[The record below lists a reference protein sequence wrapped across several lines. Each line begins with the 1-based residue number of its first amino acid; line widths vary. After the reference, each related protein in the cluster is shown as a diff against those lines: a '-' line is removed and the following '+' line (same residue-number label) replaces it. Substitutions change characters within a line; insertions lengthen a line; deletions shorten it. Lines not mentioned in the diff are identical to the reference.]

1 MLIIRETIVNT
12 PSVIYSM
19 TGYAIATKELA
30 DGAFRGA
37 LTVEIRAVN
46 NRYLDIQ
53 FRLPEELR
61 AVEPA
66 LRELLAAKLTRG
78 KIECRVSLTASAEI
92 PVAAEL
98 NAAMLQQLAALNAQ
112 VLKAFPQA
120 GSLRAADVL
129 RWPGMLGADTLPA
142 DALRDACRE
151 LTAAALAEFI
161 AARARE
167 GAKLKEAIL
176 ERATAIE
183 QKVAAVAPR
192 MPAAIAAFQEK
203 LNQRLKDALLNA
215 DDERIRQEIVLY
227 AGKIDVDEELTRL
240 KTHMAELRRILGKG
254 GAAGKRLDF
263 LMQELNREA
272 NTLGAKAADIEITQA
287 SMDLKLL
294 IEQMREQI
302 QNIE

>member
-1 MLIIRETIVNT
+1 MDQGELYVST
-12 PSVIYSM
+12 IYSM
-19 TGYAIATKELA
+19 TGYAVATRELA
-30 DGAFRGA
+30 AGALSGT

-61 AVEPA
+61 AIEPA
-66 LRELLAAKLTRG
+66 LRELLAARLTRG
-78 KIECRVSLTASAEI
+78 KVECRVSLTAAAVA
-92 PVAAEL
+92 PAAAEL
-98 NAAMLQQLAALNAQ
+98 NQTMLRQLAALNGE
-112 VLKAFPQA
+112 VLKVFPQA

-142 DALRDACRE
+142 EALRTACRE
-151 LTAAALAEFI
+151 LTGAALDEFT

-167 GAKLKEAIL
+167 GAKLKDAIL
-176 ERATAIE
+176 QHAGAIE
-183 QKVAAVAPR
+183 QRVAAVAPR
-192 MPAAIAAFQEK
+192 LPGAIAAFQDK
-203 LNQRLKDALLNA
+203 LLQRLKEALATA
-215 DDERIRQEIVLY
+215 DDERIRQEVALY

-240 KTHMAELRRILGKG
+240 KTHIAELRRILGKG

-272 NTLGAKAADIEITQA
+272 NTLGSKAADIEITQV

>member
-1 MLIIRETIVNT
+1 MSNDVK
-12 PSVIYSM
+12 IYSM
-19 TGYAIATKELA
+19 TGYAAVTRELPS
-30 DGAFRGA
+30 GT

-61 AVEPA
+61 AIEPT
-66 LRELLAAKLTRG
+66 LREVLAAKLTRG
-78 KIECRVSLTASAEI
+78 KIECRIGITAAAAA
-92 PVAAEL
+92 PVAAAL
-98 NAAMLQQLAALNAQ
+98 NEALLQQLAALNAQ

-129 RWPGMLGADTLPA
+129 RWPGMLGADTLSA
-142 DALRDACRE
+142 DAVRNACRE
-151 LTAAALAEFI
+151 LTATALDEFM

-167 GAKLKEAIL
+167 GAKLKDAIL
-176 ERATAIE
+176 QHASTIE
-183 QKVAAVAPR
+183 ARVASLAPR

-203 LNQRLKDALLNA
+203 LNQRLKDALINT
-215 DDERIRQEIVLY
+215 DDERIRQEVVLY

-240 KTHMAELRRILGKG
+240 KAHMGELRRILGKG

-272 NTLGAKAADIEITQA
+272 NTLGSKAADIEITQA
-287 SMDLKLL
+287 SMDLKLS

>member
-1 MLIIRETIVNT
+1 
-12 PSVIYSM
+12 M
-19 TGYAIATKELA
+19 TGYAISAKELA
-30 DGAFRGA
+30 TGA

-66 LRELLAAKLTRG
+66 LREMLAAKLTRG
-78 KIECRVSLTASAEI
+78 KIECRVSLAASAA
-92 PVAAEL
+92 VAVTPEL
-98 NAAMLQQLAALNAQ
+98 NDAMLQQLATLNAQ
-112 VLKAFPQA
+112 VIKVFPQA

-142 DALRDACRE
+142 EALRNACRE
-151 LTAAALAEFI
+151 LTVTALDEFM

-176 ERATAIE
+176 ERASAIE
-183 QKVAAVAPR
+183 QRVADVAPR

-203 LNQRLKDALLNA
+203 LNQRLKEAMVNT
-215 DDERIRQEIVLY
+215 DDERIRQEVVLY

-263 LMQELNREA
+263 LMQELNRAA

-287 SMDLKLL
+287 SMELKLL

>member
-1 MLIIRETIVNT
+1 MLIIREPIVNT

-240 KTHMAELRRILGKG
+240 KTHMAE
-254 GAAGKRLDF
+254 
-263 LMQELNREA
+263 
-272 NTLGAKAADIEITQA
+272 
-287 SMDLKLL
+287 
-294 IEQMREQI
+294 
-302 QNIE
+302 

>member
-1 MLIIRETIVNT
+1 MST
-12 PSVIYSM
+12 PSTIYSM
-19 TGYAIATKELA
+19 TGYAIAAQELA
-30 DGAFRGA
+30 DGSFSGA

-66 LRELLAAKLTRG
+66 LREMLAAKLTRG
-78 KIECRVSLTASAEI
+78 KIECRVSLAASAAI
-92 PVAAEL
+92 PVASEL
-98 NAAMLQQLAALNAQ
+98 NQAMLQQLAALNAQ
-112 VLKAFPQA
+112 VLKVFPQA

-142 DALRDACRE
+142 EALRNACRAS
-151 LTAAALAEFI
+151 TATALDEFM

-176 ERATAIE
+176 ERASAIE
-183 QKVAAVAPR
+183 QRVAAVAPR

-203 LNQRLKDALLNA
+203 LNLRLKEALVNT
-215 DDERIRQEIVLY
+215 DDERIRQEVVLF

-240 KTHMAELRRILGKG
+240 KTHMSELRRILAKG

>member
-1 MLIIRETIVNT
+1 MST
-12 PSVIYSM
+12 PSNIYSM
-19 TGYAIATKELA
+19 TGYAVATQELP
-30 DGAFRGA
+30 GGA

-61 AVEPA
+61 AIEPA

-78 KIECRVSLTASAEI
+78 KIECRVGIAASATA
-92 PVAAEL
+92 PVAADL
-98 NAAMLQQLAALNAQ
+98 NAALLQHLAALNPQ
-112 VLKAFPQA
+112 VLKVVPQA
-120 GSLRAADVL
+120 GSLRTADVL
-129 RWPGMLGADTLPA
+129 RWPGVLAADTLSA
-142 DALRDACRE
+142 DAVRDACRE
-151 LTAAALAEFI
+151 LTATALTEFI
-161 AARARE
+161 AARSRE
-167 GAKLKEAIL
+167 GAKLKDAIL
-176 ERATAIE
+176 AHASAIE
-183 QKVAAVAPR
+183 ACVASLEPR

-203 LNQRLKDALLNA
+203 LNQRLKDALINI
-215 DDERIRQEIVLY
+215 DDERIRQEVVLY

-240 KTHMAELRRILGKG
+240 KTHMGELRRILGKG

-272 NTLGAKAADIEITQA
+272 NTLGSKAADIEITQA

>member
-1 MLIIRETIVNT
+1 
-12 PSVIYSM
+12 M
-19 TGYAIATKELA
+19 TGYAVAAQALA
-30 DGAFRGA
+30 DGAFTGM
-37 LTVEIRAVN
+37 LTLEIRAVN

-78 KIECRVSLTASAEI
+78 KIECRISLTASATT
-92 PVAAEL
+92 PAAAEL
-98 NAAMLQQLAALNAQ
+98 NTAMLQQLATLNAQ
-112 VLKAFPQA
+112 VLKVFPQA
-120 GSLRAADVL
+120 GTLRAADVL

-142 DALRDACRE
+142 ETLHRVCRT
-151 LTAAALAEFI
+151 LTAAALDEFM

-167 GAKLKEAIL
+167 GAKLKDAIL
-176 ERATAIE
+176 EHATAIE
-183 QKVAAVAPR
+183 KCVQEVAPR

-203 LNQRLKDALLNA
+203 LNQRLRDALANA
-215 DDERIRQEIVLY
+215 DDERIRQEVALY

-240 KTHMAELRRILGKG
+240 KTHMAELRRILAKG

-272 NTLGAKAADIEITQA
+272 NTLGSKAADIEITQV

>member
-1 MLIIRETIVNT
+1 VSAPTT
-12 PSVIYSM
+12 IYSM
-19 TGYAIATKELA
+19 TGYGVAVREMPGGT
-30 DGAFRGA
+30 

-66 LRELLAAKLTRG
+66 LREVLAARLSRG
-78 KIECRVSLTASAEI
+78 KIECRIGIAASNTAPTA
-92 PVAAEL
+92 PEL
-98 NAAMLQQLAALNAQ
+98 NQAMLQQLAALNAQ
-112 VLKAFPQA
+112 VLKVFPQA

-142 DALRDACRE
+142 EALRNACRE
-151 LTAAALAEFI
+151 LTTAALEEFT

-167 GAKLKEAIL
+167 GAKLREAIL
-176 ERATAIE
+176 EHATAIE
-183 QKVAAVAPR
+183 KRVTEVAPR
-192 MPAAIAAFQEK
+192 LPGAIAAFQEK
-203 LNQRLKDALLNA
+203 LNQRLKDALTNG
-215 DDERIRQEIVLY
+215 DDERIRQEVALY

-240 KTHMAELRRILGKG
+240 KTHMGELRRILVKG

-272 NTLGAKAADIEITQA
+272 NTLGSKAADIEITQV

>member
-1 MLIIRETIVNT
+1 VST
-12 PSVIYSM
+12 PAAIYSM
-19 TGYAIATKELA
+19 TGYAIAARELA
-30 DGAFRGA
+30 GGT

-66 LRELLAAKLTRG
+66 LRELLAARLTRG
-78 KIECRVSLTASAEI
+78 KLECRVTLSA
-92 PVAAEL
+92 
-98 NAAMLQQLAALNAQ
+98 NAAAPAAPEINRALLQQLAALNAE
-112 VLKAFPQA
+112 VLKVLPQA

-142 DALRDACRE
+142 EALRNACRE
-151 LTAAALAEFI
+151 GVAAALEEFT

-167 GAKLKEAIL
+167 GAKLKDAIL
-176 ERATAIE
+176 VHAAAIE
-183 QKVAAVAPR
+183 QRVADVAPR
-192 MPAAIAAFQEK
+192 LPAAIAAFQDK
-203 LNQRLKDALLNA
+203 LSQRLKDALANA
-215 DDERIRQEIVLY
+215 DDERIRQEVILY

-240 KTHMAELRRILGKG
+240 KTHIGELRRILGKG

-272 NTLGAKAADIEITQA
+272 NTLGSKAADIEITQV

>member
-1 MLIIRETIVNT
+1 VST
-12 PSVIYSM
+12 PSTLSNIYSM
-19 TGYAIATKELA
+19 TGYAVAAKELH
-30 DGAFRGA
+30 GGA

-78 KIECRVSLTASAEI
+78 KIECRVAIAASATM
-92 PVAAEL
+92 PAAPDL
-98 NAAMLQQLAALNAQ
+98 NEAMLQQLAALNAQ
-112 VLKAFPQA
+112 VLKVFPQA

-129 RWPGMLGADTLPA
+129 RWPGMLGADTLSA
-142 DALRDACRE
+142 DAVRAACRE
-151 LTAAALAEFI
+151 LTATALDEFMT
-161 AARARE
+161 ARARE
-167 GAKLKEAIL
+167 GAKLKDAIL
-176 ERATAIE
+176 AHAGAIE
-183 QKVAAVAPR
+183 ARVATLAPR

-203 LNQRLKDALLNA
+203 LNQRLKDALINI
-215 DDERIRQEIVLY
+215 DDERIRQEVVLY

-240 KTHMAELRRILGKG
+240 KTHMGELRRILGKG

-272 NTLGAKAADIEITQA
+272 NTLGSKAADIDITQA
-287 SMDLKLL
+287 AMDLKLL

>member
-1 MLIIRETIVNT
+1 MSA
-12 PSVIYSM
+12 PGKIYSM
-19 TGYAIATKELA
+19 TGYAIATRELA
-30 DGAFRGA
+30 GGAM
-37 LTVEIRAVN
+37 TVEIRAVN

-61 AVEPA
+61 AVEPV
-66 LRELLAAKLTRG
+66 LREMLAAKLTRG
-78 KIECRVSLTASAEI
+78 KIECRIAIAASASM
-92 PVAAEL
+92 PAAPSL
-98 NAAMLQQLAALNAQ
+98 NEALLQQLATLNAQ
-112 VLKAFPQA
+112 VLKVFPQA

-129 RWPGMLGADTLPA
+129 RWPGLLGADTLPA
-142 DALRDACRE
+142 ETLRIACSD
-151 LTAAALAEFI
+151 LTAAALSEFT

-167 GAKLKEAIL
+167 GAKLSDAIL
-176 ERATAIE
+176 EHATAIE
-183 QKVAAVAPR
+183 NRVTEVAPR
-192 MPAAIAAFQEK
+192 LPAAIAAFQEK
-203 LNQRLKDALLNA
+203 LNQRLRDALANA
-215 DDERIRQEIVLY
+215 DDERIRQEVALY

-240 KTHMAELRRILGKG
+240 KTHMGELRRILAKG

-272 NTLGAKAADIEITQA
+272 NTLGSKAADIEITQV

>member
-1 MLIIRETIVNT
+1 MNHCPTIC
-12 PSVIYSM
+12 SM
-19 TGYAIATKELA
+19 TGYAVAAQALA
-30 DGAFRGA
+30 EGAFTGT

-46 NRYLDIQ
+46 NRFLDIQ

-78 KIECRVSLTASAEI
+78 KIECRISLTASATT
-92 PVAAEL
+92 PAAAAAEL
-98 NAAMLQQLAALNAQ
+98 NTAMLQQLATLNTQ
-112 VLKAFPQA
+112 VLKVFPQA
-120 GSLRAADVL
+120 GTLRAADVL

-142 DALRDACRE
+142 ETLHRACRT
-151 LTAAALAEFI
+151 LTAAALDEFM

-167 GAKLKEAIL
+167 GVKLKDAIL
-176 ERATAIE
+176 EHATSIE
-183 QKVAAVAPR
+183 KRVQEVAPR

-203 LNQRLKDALLNA
+203 LHQRLRDALANA
-215 DDERIRQEIVLY
+215 DDERIRQEVALY

-240 KTHMAELRRILGKG
+240 KTHMAELRRILAQG

-272 NTLGAKAADIEITQA
+272 NTLGSKAADIEITQV

>member
-1 MLIIRETIVNT
+1 
-12 PSVIYSM
+12 M

-92 PVAAEL
+92 PVAAAL

>member
-1 MLIIRETIVNT
+1 
-12 PSVIYSM
+12 M
-19 TGYAIATKELA
+19 TGYGAAARELPT
-30 DGAFRGA
+30 GA

-61 AVEPA
+61 TLEPS

-78 KIECRVSLTASAEI
+78 KIECRVSLAAS
-92 PVAAEL
+92 PAAPSELEL
-98 NAAMLQQLAALNAQ
+98 NDTVLRQLAALNAQ
-112 VLKAFPQA
+112 VVKTFPQA
-120 GSLRAADVL
+120 GSLRAGEIL
-129 RWPGMLGADTLPA
+129 RWPGILGSDALPA
-142 DALRDACRE
+142 DALHAACRE
-151 LTAAALAEFI
+151 LAAAALDEFT

-167 GAKLKEAIL
+167 GTKLKEAIL

-183 QKVAAVAPR
+183 QRVAEVAPR
-192 MPAAIAAFQEK
+192 MPAAVAAFQEK
-203 LNQRLKDALLNA
+203 LNQRLKEAMIST
-215 DDERIRQEIVLY
+215 DDERIRQEVVLY

-240 KTHMAELRRILGKG
+240 KTHMTELRRILSRG
-254 GAAGKRLDF
+254 GSAGKRLDF

-272 NTLGAKAADIEITQA
+272 NTLGSKAADIEITQA
-287 SMDLKLL
+287 AMDLKLL

>member
-1 MLIIRETIVNT
+1 
-12 PSVIYSM
+12 M
-19 TGYAIATKELA
+19 TGYAIAAKELA
-30 DGAFRGA
+30 DGAFSGA

-61 AVEPA
+61 AVEPV
-66 LRELLAAKLTRG
+66 LREMLAAKLTRG
-78 KIECRVSLTASAEI
+78 KIECRVSLAASATV
-92 PVAAEL
+92 PVTPEL
-98 NAAMLQQLAALNAQ
+98 NQAMLRQLAALNAQ
-112 VLKAFPQA
+112 VLKVIPQA

-142 DALRDACRE
+142 EALRDACRE
-151 LTAAALAEFI
+151 LVAAALVEFM

-167 GAKLKEAIL
+167 GAKLTDAIL
-176 ERATAIE
+176 EHATAIE
-183 QKVAAVAPR
+183 KRVADVAPR
-192 MPAAIAAFQEK
+192 LPGAIAAFQEK
-203 LNQRLKDALLNA
+203 LNLRLKEALITA
-215 DDERIRQEIVLY
+215 DDERIRQEVILF

-240 KTHMAELRRILGKG
+240 KTHMAELRRILGTG

-272 NTLGAKAADIEITQA
+272 NTLGAKAADIEITRV

>member
-1 MLIIRETIVNT
+1 M
-12 PSVIYSM
+12 
-19 TGYAIATKELA
+19 
-30 DGAFRGA
+30 
-37 LTVEIRAVN
+37 EIRAVN

-66 LRELLAAKLTRG
+66 LRELLAAKLSRG
-78 KIECRVSLTASAEI
+78 KIECRVAVAASATS
-92 PVAAEL
+92 PAAPEL
-98 NAAMLQQLAALNAQ
+98 NEAMLQQLAALNAQ
-112 VLKAFPQA
+112 VLKVFPQA

-129 RWPGMLGADTLPA
+129 RWPGILGADTLPA
-142 DALRDACRE
+142 EAVRTACRE
-151 LTAAALAEFI
+151 VTAEALAEFM

-167 GAKLKEAIL
+167 GAKLRDAIF
-176 ERATAIE
+176 EHAAAIE
-183 QKVAAVAPR
+183 QRVTAVAPR
-192 MPAAIAAFQEK
+192 LPAAIAAFQEK
-203 LNQRLKDALLNA
+203 LSQRLKEALANA
-215 DDERIRQEIVLY
+215 DDERIRQEVVLY

-272 NTLGAKAADIEITQA
+272 NTLGAKAADIEITQV

>member
-1 MLIIRETIVNT
+1 
-12 PSVIYSM
+12 M
-19 TGYAIATKELA
+19 TGYAVAARELA
-30 DGAFRGA
+30 GGT

-66 LRELLAAKLTRG
+66 LRELLAARLTRG
-78 KIECRVSLTASAEI
+78 KIECRVSVAASAGT
-92 PVAAEL
+92 PAAPEL
-98 NAAMLQQLAALNAQ
+98 NQATLQQLAALNAE
-112 VLKAFPQA
+112 VLKVFPQA

-129 RWPGMLGADTLPA
+129 RWPGVLGADTLPA
-142 DALRDACRE
+142 EVLRNACRE
-151 LTAAALAEFI
+151 VTASALEEFT

-167 GAKLKEAIL
+167 GARLKDAIL
-176 ERATAIE
+176 VHATAVE
-183 QKVAAVAPR
+183 QRVATVAPR
-192 MPAAIAAFQEK
+192 LPAAIAAFQDK
-203 LNQRLKDALLNA
+203 LAQRLKDALANA
-215 DDERIRQEIVLY
+215 DDERIRQEVILY

-240 KTHMAELRRILGKG
+240 KTHMTELRRILGKG
-254 GAAGKRLDF
+254 GAAGKQLDF

-272 NTLGAKAADIEITQA
+272 NTLGSKAADIEITQV

>member
-1 MLIIRETIVNT
+1 MTT
-12 PSVIYSM
+12 PPVIYSM
-19 TGYAIATKELA
+19 TGYAVAAKELA
-30 DGAFRGA
+30 NGA

-66 LRELLAAKLTRG
+66 LREMLAAKLTRG
-78 KIECRVSLTASAEI
+78 KIECRVSLTASA
-92 PVAAEL
+92 AAPAAPEL
-98 NAAMLQQLAALNAQ
+98 NETMLQQLAALNAQ

-129 RWPGMLGADTLPA
+129 RWPGMLGADTVPA
-142 DALRDACRE
+142 EALRNACRE
-151 LTAAALAEFI
+151 LTASALSEFM

-183 QKVAAVAPR
+183 QKVAEVAPR
-192 MPAAIAAFQEK
+192 MPAAIATFQEK
-203 LNQRLKDALLNA
+203 LNQRLKDALVNT
-215 DDERIRQEIVLY
+215 DDERIRQEVVLY

-240 KTHMAELRRILGKG
+240 KTHMAELRRILAKG
-254 GAAGKRLDF
+254 GSAGKRLDF

-272 NTLGAKAADIEITQA
+272 NTLGSKAADIEITQA

>member
-1 MLIIRETIVNT
+1 
-12 PSVIYSM
+12 M
-19 TGYAIATKELA
+19 TGYAVAARELA
-30 DGAFRGA
+30 AGAFTGT

-61 AVEPA
+61 AIEPA
-66 LRELLAAKLTRG
+66 LRELFAARLTRG
-78 KIECRVSLTASAEI
+78 KIECRVSLAASASV
-92 PVAAEL
+92 PAAAEL
-98 NAAMLQQLAALNAQ
+98 NQSMLQQLAALNAE
-112 VLKAFPQA
+112 VLKVFPQA

-142 DALRDACRE
+142 EALRNACRE
-151 LTAAALAEFI
+151 LAGTALDEFTT
-161 AARARE
+161 ARARE
-167 GAKLKEAIL
+167 GAKLREAIL
-176 ERATAIE
+176 QHANTIE
-183 QKVAAVAPR
+183 QRVAEVAPR
-192 MPAAIAAFQEK
+192 LPGAIAAFQEK
-203 LNQRLKDALLNA
+203 LHQRLKDALATA
-215 DDERIRQEIVLY
+215 DDERIRQEIALY

-240 KTHMAELRRILGKG
+240 KTHMAELRRILDKG
-254 GAAGKRLDF
+254 AAAGKRLDF

-272 NTLGAKAADIEITQA
+272 NTLGSKAADIEITRV

>member
-1 MLIIRETIVNT
+1 MST
-12 PSVIYSM
+12 PSTIYSM
-19 TGYAIATKELA
+19 TGYAIAAQELA
-30 DGAFRGA
+30 DGAFTGA

-61 AVEPA
+61 AAEPA
-66 LRELLAAKLTRG
+66 LREMLAAKLTRG
-78 KIECRVSLTASAEI
+78 KIECRVSLAASAAI
-92 PVAAEL
+92 PVASAL
-98 NAAMLQQLAALNAQ
+98 NEAMLQQLAALNAQ
-112 VLKAFPQA
+112 VLKVFPQA

-142 DALRDACRE
+142 EGLRNACRAS
-151 LTAAALAEFI
+151 TATALDEFM

-176 ERATAIE
+176 ERASAIE
-183 QKVAAVAPR
+183 QRVAAVAPR

-203 LNQRLKDALLNA
+203 LNLRLKEALVNT
-215 DDERIRQEIVLY
+215 DDERIRQEVVLF

-240 KTHMAELRRILGKG
+240 KTHMSELRRILAKG

>member
-1 MLIIRETIVNT
+1 VSAATH
-12 PSVIYSM
+12 IYSM
-19 TGYAIATKELA
+19 TGYAVAAKELS
-30 DGAFRGA
+30 GGT

-46 NRYLDIQ
+46 NRYLDLQ

-61 AVEPA
+61 AVEPV
-66 LRELLAAKLTRG
+66 LRELFVARLARG
-78 KIECRVSLTASAEI
+78 KIECRVALAASAVA
-92 PVAAEL
+92 PVAPAL
-98 NAAMLQQLAALNAQ
+98 NEGLMQQLAALNAQ
-112 VLKAFPQA
+112 VLKVFPQA
-120 GSLRAADVL
+120 GSLRSADVL

-142 DALRDACRE
+142 EALRSACRE
-151 LTAAALAEFI
+151 AAASALDEFI

-167 GAKLKEAIL
+167 GAKLREAIL
-176 ERATAIE
+176 QHAAAIE
-183 QKVAAVAPR
+183 QRVAGVAPR
-192 MPAAIAAFQEK
+192 LPAAIAAFQDK
-203 LNQRLKDALLNA
+203 LTQRLKDALGNA

-240 KTHMAELRRILGKG
+240 KTHMAELRRILMKG

-272 NTLGAKAADIEITQA
+272 NTLGSKAADIEITQV

>member
-1 MLIIRETIVNT
+1 
-12 PSVIYSM
+12 
-19 TGYAIATKELA
+19 
-30 DGAFRGA
+30 
-37 LTVEIRAVN
+37 
-46 NRYLDIQ
+46 
-53 FRLPEELR
+53 
-61 AVEPA
+61 
-66 LRELLAAKLTRG
+66 
-78 KIECRVSLTASAEI
+78 
-92 PVAAEL
+92 
-98 NAAMLQQLAALNAQ
+98 
-112 VLKAFPQA
+112 
-120 GSLRAADVL
+120 
-129 RWPGMLGADTLPA
+129 MLGADTLPA